1 MEISNKEKPYVLDGG
16 LGEDERGRVR
26 FVNPFN
32 FKGVKRFYMIEN
44 HPERPIRGLH
54 GHMQEAKYVLVP
66 HGSALLVVIPID
78 HHETPSVD
86 VEVYKFHLHADEPKV
101 VYIPP
106 GYANGMKM
114 HSPDTK
120 IIFFSTKTLE
130 EAKDD
135 YFHFPHDYWGAQV
148 WE

>member
-1 MEISNKEKPYVLDGG
+1 MEPHILEGG

-26 FVNPFN
+26 FVNPFE
-32 FKGVKRFYMIEN
+32 FKDVKRFYMIEN
-44 HPERPIRGLH
+44 APDRPIRGLH
-54 GHMQEAKYVLVP
+54 GHMEEAKYVFLP
-66 HGSALLVVIPID
+66 HGRALLVAVPID
-78 HHETPSVD
+78 HHETPSKD
-86 VEVYKFHLHADEPKV
+86 VKIHKFELNADQPKV

-114 HSPDTK
+114 YDPDTK

-135 YFHFPHDYWGAQV
+135 YFHFDHNYWGSEI